1 MFVVYGILGY
11 YRASILEIAM
21 ILFRRTT
28 CIFIEFH
35 VIVCINKVRKVQ
47 KRELIAKKDWK
58 WSA

>member
-47 KRELIAKKDWK
+47 KRELIAKKD
-58 WSA
+58 